1 MKIRRVK
8 NILKPLIPWLLIYH
22 VSLLFKSVIFIR
34 FCYQVLASQSRQTK
48 PRFAQSSTDKLR
60 TCMGLTNSATDLKH
74 PVEGVVMVL
83 QVALILP
90 GDTATV
96 TNCVKGS
103 VIAVLIMTSGKLIFF
118 NPLNPKIKI

>member
-1 MKIRRVK
+1 MKIRLVK
-8 NILKPLIPWLLIYH
+8 NILKPLVPWLLIYH

-48 PRFAQSSTDKLR
+48 PRFAPSSTDKLR

-74 PVEGVVMVL
+74 PVEGVVIVL
-83 QVALILP
+83 QVALNLP
-90 GDTATV
+90 GD

>member
-8 NILKPLIPWLLIYH
+8 NILKPLVPWLLIYH
-22 VSLLFKSVIFIR
+22 LSLLSKSVIFIH
-34 FCYQVLASQSRQTK
+34 FCYQVLANQSLQTK
-48 PRFAQSSTDKLR
+48 PRFAPSSTDKLR

-74 PVEGVVMVL
+74 PVEEVAMVL
-83 QVALILP
+83 QVALNLP

-103 VIAVLIMTSGKLIFF
+103 VFAVLIMTSGKFIFSS
-118 NPLNPKIKI
+118 LTL

>member
-1 MKIRRVK
+1 
-8 NILKPLIPWLLIYH
+8 
-22 VSLLFKSVIFIR
+22 
-34 FCYQVLASQSRQTK
+34 
-48 PRFAQSSTDKLR
+48 
-60 TCMGLTNSATDLKH
+60 MGLTNSATDLKH
-74 PVEGVVMVL
+74 PVEGVAMVL

-103 VIAVLIMTSGKLIFF
+103 VIAVLIMTSGKFIFF